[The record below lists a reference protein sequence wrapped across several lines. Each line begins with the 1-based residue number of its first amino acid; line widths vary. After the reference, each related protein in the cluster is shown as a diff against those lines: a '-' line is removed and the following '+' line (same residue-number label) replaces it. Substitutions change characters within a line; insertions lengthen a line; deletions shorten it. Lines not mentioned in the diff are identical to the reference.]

1 MENLEAKTPK
11 ASEVVASEV
20 RKLLRLDG
28 SPDVKIFFKAN
39 EDEVVHFAIMSFP
52 DDLASAHFYH
62 RNKDLKILH
71 PRQIATLIAPEEG
84 AKKVPE
90 AIAPLTKDVRALI
103 LSEVLTS
110 D

>member
-52 DDLASAHFYH
+52 DD
-62 RNKDLKILH
+62 
-71 PRQIATLIAPEEG
+71 
-84 AKKVPE
+84 
-90 AIAPLTKDVRALI
+90 
-103 LSEVLTS
+103 
-110 D
+110 